1 MKKRALAVM
10 TCLAGTLAGCTGEPE
25 VRTYQLSGQI
35 LVVRPE
41 TQEVLIR
48 HGDIAGFMPGMTMP
62 FKVRDP
68 GLLQGRQAGDLVEAT
83 LTVAAESAWLSTLVA
98 TGRAPL
104 PADAP
109 AAIPAAAGVSVLAPG
124 DRVPDMAL
132 VTTSGRELKLTESRG
147 RATAVTFIYT
157 RCPLPDFCPLMDR
170 RFAEVQRRA
179 STDSTLAGRISLVSV
194 SFDPATDTP
203 ARLASHAEA
212 MGANP
217 SVWQFATMNDAAHVD
232 RFAASFG
239 VNVIREQ
246 DGTITHN
253 LRTLV
258 IAPSGTV
265 VSVRDG
271 NQWSAEDLLED
282 LHAALRR

>member
-1 MKKRALAVM
+1 MKTRAVAVM
-10 TCLAGTLAGCTGEPE
+10 ACLAGALAGCTREPE
-25 VRTYQLSGQI
+25 VRTYHLSGQI
-35 LVVRPE
+35 LVVRSE
-41 TQEVLIR
+41 TQEILIR

-62 FKVRDP
+62 FKVRD
-68 GLLQGRQAGDLVEAT
+68 GALLEGREVGDLVEAT
-83 LTVAAESAWLSTLVA
+83 LSVTAESAWLSALTA

-104 PADAP
+104 PPDAP
-109 AAIPAAAGVSVLAPG
+109 AAIPAAAGVSVLVPG
-124 DRVPDMAL
+124 DRVPDTAL
-132 VTTSGRELKLTESRG
+132 VTASGRALRLTEASG

-179 STDSTLAGRISLVSV
+179 SADSALAGRVSLVSV
-194 SFDPATDTP
+194 SFDPAADTA
-203 ARLASHAEA
+203 ARLTSHAEA
-212 MGANP
+212 LGANP
-217 SVWQFATMNDAAHVD
+217 SIWQFATIADAAQVD
-232 RFAASFG
+232 RFAATFG

-265 VSVRDG
+265 VSARDG
-271 NQWSAEDLLED
+271 NQWAADDLLAD
-282 LHAALRR
+282 LRAALGR

>member
-1 MKKRALAVM
+1 MKRRAIAALA
-10 TCLAGTLAGCTGEPE
+10 CAALAGCAREPE

-48 HGDIAGFMPGMTMP
+48 HGDIVGFMPGMTMP
-62 FKVRDP
+62 FKVRDAR
-68 GLLQGRQAGDLVEAT
+68 LLDGRVAGELVDAT
-83 LTVAAESAWLSTLVA
+83 LSVTPESAWISALAA

-109 AAIPAAAGVSVLAPG
+109 TALPAAAGVEVLAPG
-124 DRVPDMAL
+124 DRVPDIAL
-132 VTTSGRELKLTESRG
+132 GTASGARLRLGEAHG
-147 RATAVTFIYT
+147 RATALTFIYT
-157 RCPLPDFCPLMDR
+157 SCPLPDFCPLMDR

-179 STDSTLAGRISLVSV
+179 AADGALAGRISLVSV

-203 ARLASHAEA
+203 ARLASHASA
-212 MGANP
+212 LGANP
-217 SVWQFATMNDAAHVD
+217 AVWQFATIDEPSRVD
-232 RFAASFG
+232 RFAAMFG
-239 VNVIREQ
+239 VNVIREK

-253 LRTLV
+253 LRTFV
-258 IAPSGTV
+258 IDPEGRV

-271 NQWSAEDLLED
+271 NQWTADELLAD
-282 LHAALRR
+282 LHGALGR